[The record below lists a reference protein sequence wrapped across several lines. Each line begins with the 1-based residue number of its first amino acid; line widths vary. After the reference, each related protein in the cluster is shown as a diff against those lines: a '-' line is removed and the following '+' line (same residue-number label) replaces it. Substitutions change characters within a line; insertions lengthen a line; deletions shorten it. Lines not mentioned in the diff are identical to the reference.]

1 MCLEDI
7 MKYLESMEIYQSGLE
22 NYFDFHDKEDYP
34 FNVIY
39 NFGITDINFG
49 DITILY
55 GNNGSGKSTLL
66 NLIGEKI
73 GVSRKTEMYKH
84 VKYPVDGGSYIP
96 MDDILKYC
104 NISLVLNE
112 YGREQTELPRI
123 RKLIT
128 SDDIFKEKNNTI
140 EANTRRAKEM
150 QEQVLRKKE
159 ILKEAED
166 EGFQYRSLKD
176 YERMME
182 IKEAETYSDIKYA
195 LKHTTGRSVKLDSNG
210 ETSLKYLDYA
220 FENDGIYL
228 LDEPEN
234 CLSPQFQ
241 LELIKIIEEVSRYC
255 GCQFIIATHS
265 PLILGIDNARIYNLD
280 SHPVEIC
287 KWSDLENVRLY
298 YSFFKSRESEFK

>member
-1 MCLEDI
+1 MRYLDS
-7 MKYLESMEIYQSGLE
+7 MKIYQSHLDK
-22 NYFDFHDKEDYP
+22 YFDFHDREDYP

-39 NFGITDINFG
+39 NLGITDINFA

-66 NLIGEKI
+66 DLISEKI
-73 GVSRKTEMYKH
+73 GCSRRTEIYKH
-84 VKYPVDGGSYIP
+84 VKYYFNGGSYVP
-96 MDDILKYC
+96 MDDILGYC

-112 YGREQTELPRI
+112 YGRKQIELPRI

-140 EANTRRAKEM
+140 SSNTRRAEEMKE
-150 QEQVLRKKE
+150 QICRKDE
-159 ILKEAED
+159 ILKKAYD
-166 EGFQYRSLKD
+166 EGFKYRSLKD
-176 YERMME
+176 YDRMME
-182 IKEAETYSDIKYA
+182 VNEAKKYSDIKYA
-195 LKHTTGRSVKLDSNG
+195 LKHTTGKSIKLDSNG

-241 LELIKIIEEVSRYC
+241 LELIKIIEEVTRYC

-280 SHPVEIC
+280 RHPVEIC

-298 YSFFKSRESEFK
+298 YNFFKSRESEFK